1 MCNRRLVIAS
11 PSPIR
16 IRLLPY
22 SLELA
27 TRFVRYSRRAL
38 PRFRL
43 WPQQRRRPLPPRPQ
57 RRCSTHGRTAGGVR
71 AWAPAHLLLRACWRR
86 RSLSSRRSSSAARQ
100 KRRSSLGLQL
110 QRGRHSGLACRRRG
124 RDRGYALLWPQTSK
138 LFGFHLLATCVVILL
153 PTLLSAY
160 IWFRCDKHRRHYC
173 SS

>member
-110 QRGRHSGLACRRRG
+110 QRGRHSGLVEGEDAIEAMLSSGPRRRSCL
-124 RDRGYALLWPQTSK
+124 DSIHLLLLWC
-138 LFGFHLLATCVVILL
+138 HLPSNFTECIHLI
-153 PTLLSAY
+153 
-160 IWFRCDKHRRHYC
+160 
-173 SS
+173 